1 MKKTSA
7 QTKTNPKIDSL
18 YIHIP
23 FCHHLCHYCDFPKML
38 YDEKMAFSYLE
49 HLFQELDSH
58 RINQVKTI
66 YVGGGTPSALS
77 DSLFERLLQR
87 LRPVLADGGEFSI
100 EANVESLSD
109 QKLLMMKSYGVNR
122 LSIGVQSTDDDILAS
137 LNRKHSYEDVK
148 RVVARARQTGFDN
161 INLDLIFGIPS
172 QSERTL
178 KKDLKRLLALKP
190 AHLSLYSLS
199 VHPGTIFFLRGV
211 KEQGEDDS
219 RKHYDLILK
228 NLRKSGYV
236 RYEVSNFAKP
246 GFSSRHNQTY
256 WQNREYYGVGLGA
269 SGFVHGV
276 RYDNTRS
283 LTKYLAGQYR
293 QSEEIIA
300 KDEDEKYYWML
311 NLRLAS
317 GFLISDYVQRYG
329 RELFETRLVAL
340 NDAIKS
346 GLLIKNIDRIYLSDD
361 GMMILDRILLT
372 II

>member
-1 MKKTSA
+1 
-7 QTKTNPKIDSL
+7 
-18 YIHIP
+18 
-23 FCHHLCHYCDFPKML
+23 ML

-49 HLFQELDSH
+49 HLFMELDAYH
-58 RINQVKTI
+58 INQVETI
-66 YVGGGTPSALS
+66 YIGGGTPSALS
-77 DSLFERLLQR
+77 DSLFEKLLERLHPL
-87 LRPVLADGGEFSI
+87 LADGGEFSV

-109 QKLLMMKSYGVNR
+109 QKLLMLQNYGVNR

-148 RVVARARQTGFDN
+148 KVVARARRAGFNN
-161 INLDLIFGIPS
+161 INLDLIYGLPS
-172 QSERTL
+172 QSERML
-178 KKDLKRLLALKP
+178 KKDLKRILALKP
-190 AHLSLYSLS
+190 EHLSLYSLT

-228 NLRKSGYV
+228 SLRKSGYA

-246 GFSSRHNQTY
+246 GFLSRHNQAY

-269 SGFVHGV
+269 SGFVQGV
-276 RYDNTRS
+276 RYDNTKS
-283 LTKYLAGQYR
+283 LTKYLIGQYR
-293 QSEEIIA
+293 QSEEVITIS
-300 KDEDEKYYWML
+300 EDEKYYWML

-329 RELFETRLVAL
+329 RELLEMRLVAL
-340 NDAIKS
+340 KDMIKS
-346 GLLIKNIDRIYLSDD
+346 GLLIRNSDRIYLSDD

-372 II
+372 IL